1 MSAAVTPID
10 SVDLKLGDADIDFQ
24 VCPHLNTRISN
35 SARGSSTWRVDVLC
49 LDHAI
54 PILTH
59 HAGLLPHPAPDC
71 LQFVVW
77 TPWTWVL
84 GKILGLF
91 TSIVRS
97 IFPSLERGLN
107 DVLKGLLNDNLKY
120 MAANVE
126 I

>member
-1 MSAAVTPID
+1 M
-10 SVDLKLGDADIDFQ
+10 
-24 VCPHLNTRISN
+24 
-35 SARGSSTWRVDVLC
+35 
-49 LDHAI
+49 
-54 PILTH
+54 
-59 HAGLLPHPAPDC
+59 
-71 LQFVVW
+71 W

-97 IFPSLERGLN
+97 IFPSLERSLN